1 MCYARY
7 AIILLSTK
15 AQKKKKILKLIWGA
29 NVIEFCSFTIIG
41 YRKERSAAT
50 VGHWGIAGD
59 VASYSHL

>member
-41 YRKERSAAT
+41 YRKERRFNRPVKT
-50 VGHWGIAGD
+50 
-59 VASYSHL
+59 